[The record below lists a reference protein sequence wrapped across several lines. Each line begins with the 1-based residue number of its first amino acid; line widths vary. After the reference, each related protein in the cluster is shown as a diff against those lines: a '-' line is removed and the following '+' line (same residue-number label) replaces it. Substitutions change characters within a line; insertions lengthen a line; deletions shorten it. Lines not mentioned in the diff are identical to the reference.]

1 MKSHLKP
8 LIALLAFVLIAA
20 AGSAQSLKV
29 GVVDMANLFD
39 EHYKTAEKNIVFQ
52 EEQERVKA
60 EIERLN
66 GQGLALQEEAQ
77 GLAEQLNN
85 PVLKDDA
92 KAGIE
97 QQARTKVEE
106 MQRKQQEMNA
116 LMQNSSESL
125 KQRIM
130 NFRTL
135 LMDEISQV
143 AQEVAKRQG
152 ITMLFDKSGP
162 SLLGMPAVLY
172 AEDGLD
178 ITAEVLTEI
187 NKNKPADAPDAPVD
201 GPASSDAAETPTV
214 SFPGN

>member
-8 LIALLAFVLIAA
+8 LIALLAFALITA

>member
-187 NKNKPADAPDAPVD
+187 NKNKPANAPDAPVD